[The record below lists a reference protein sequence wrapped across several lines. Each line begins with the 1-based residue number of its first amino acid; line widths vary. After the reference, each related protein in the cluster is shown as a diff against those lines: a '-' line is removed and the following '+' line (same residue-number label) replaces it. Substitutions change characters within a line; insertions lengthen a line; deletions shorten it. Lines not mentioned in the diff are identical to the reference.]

1 MDAYFWIGICWRI
14 HPPIHSVRPG
24 RQQSPVVIVMTE
36 VRMPPMSVV
45 HVEDERP
52 LRDIL
57 GIAFRAAEPGIN
69 LHQFTSGDEALG
81 YIEANG
87 LDIDLFVLD
96 IRLPGTMNGVQIAQ
110 KVRDLHLPGYIVLT
124 SAYQAPDHDLLSA
137 LHSEYYPKP
146 WHLFEL
152 TEKLLKYRM
161 SKSAAQEPT
170 VTPTSSVQTAP
181 TTRSAP
187 TDAPVPTTPAP
198 AKPIAPSA
206 TPPPAPTILSTSNAP
221 TAPIPVVRI
230 VPPTPPTPKVP
241 DMPDAPKTPP
251 ADPTAA
257 KPGNEPPK
265 L

>member
-1 MDAYFWIGICWRI
+1 
-14 HPPIHSVRPG
+14 
-24 RQQSPVVIVMTE
+24 
-36 VRMPPMSVV
+36 MPPMSVV

-69 LHQFTSGDEALG
+69 LQQFTSGDEALG

-87 LDIDLFVLD
+87 TDIDLFVLD

-124 SAYQAPDHDLLSA
+124 SAYQAPDPFLLSS

-152 TEKLLKYRM
+152 TEKLLKYRL
-161 SKSAAQEPT
+161 SKAAAPAKDAATLPT
-170 VTPTSSVQTAP
+170 PATPTAAAAPAAPTAAP
-181 TTRSAP
+181 TTASTPASAP
-187 TDAPVPTTPAP
+187 APSASPAPTAPVTSAPPPAAVKPTTPAS
-198 AKPIAPSA
+198 AAP
-206 TPPPAPTILSTSNAP
+206 
-221 TAPIPVVRI
+221 
-230 VPPTPPTPKVP
+230 PPTPKP
-241 DMPDAPKTPP
+241 TTPSTDQKPEKP
-251 ADPTAA
+251 AT
-257 KPGNEPPK
+257 EPPK